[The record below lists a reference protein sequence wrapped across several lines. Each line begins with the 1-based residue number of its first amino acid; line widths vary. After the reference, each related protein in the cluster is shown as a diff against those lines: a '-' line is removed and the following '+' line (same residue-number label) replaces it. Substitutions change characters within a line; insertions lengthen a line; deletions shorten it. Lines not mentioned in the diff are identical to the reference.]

1 MSGIDPDIVD
11 TRIPAIVDV
20 DAWGDPTIRRHRAP
34 VDVLTYTGTV
44 CISTGGDTYDVGI
57 GVYLTADEA
66 VALARQLDH
75 AAALLARQS
84 PR

>member
-1 MSGIDPDIVD
+1 VCGIGPDILD

-20 DAWGDPTIRRHRAP
+20 DAFGDPTVRRHRAP
-34 VDVLTYTGTV
+34 VDVFTYTNTV
-44 CISTGGDTYDVGI
+44 CIATGGDTCDVGLGI
-57 GVYLTADEA
+57 YLTADEA